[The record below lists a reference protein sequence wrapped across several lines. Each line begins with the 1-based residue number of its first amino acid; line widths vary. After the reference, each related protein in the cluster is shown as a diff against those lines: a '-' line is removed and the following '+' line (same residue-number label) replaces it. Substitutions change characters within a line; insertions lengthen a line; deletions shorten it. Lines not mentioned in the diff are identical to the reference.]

1 MRITKNVIKRKFEI
15 LASLL
20 NWNITDYDNMDV
32 PYYYVNHNSAY
43 GGYRIDYRIKD
54 GHGESWFDGDSR
66 RRSAREM
73 YCYICGMIA
82 VIDDLKRKGL
92 LDESR

>member
-20 NWNITDYDNMDV
+20 NWNITDYNNMDA
-32 PYYYVNHNSAY
+32 PYYTINHNSAY
-43 GGYRIDYRIKD
+43 GGYRIDYRLK
-54 GHGESWFDGDSR
+54 GSHGESWFDGDSR

-73 YCYICGMIA
+73 YCYLCGMIA
-82 VIDDLKRKGL
+82 VVDELKRKGL

>member
-32 PYYYVNHNSAY
+32 PYYKIDHNSAY
-43 GGYRIDYRIKD
+43 GGYRIDYRLK
-54 GHGESWFDGDSR
+54 GGYGESWFDGDSR